1 VETNRISE
9 IHRKILSILTIIK
22 SEDFILNEVI
32 DLDLFESDILDSF
45 SILELVTNLE
55 SNFKIDIPVEDLNLE
70 NLSTIRKIAKYVDM
84 KK

>member
-1 VETNRISE
+1 METNRISE

>member
-9 IHRKILSILTIIK
+9 IHRKIQSILTIIK

-32 DLDLFESDILDSF
+32 DLDLFESNILDSF

-70 NLSTIRKIAKYVDM
+70 NLSTIRNIAKYVDM

>member
-1 VETNRISE
+1 METNRICE

>member
-1 VETNRISE
+1 METNRISE
-9 IHRKILSILTIIK
+9 IHRKIQSILTIIK

-32 DLDLFESDILDSF
+32 DLDLFESNILDSF

-70 NLSTIRKIAKYVDM
+70 NLSTIRNIAKYVDM

>member
-1 VETNRISE
+1 M
-9 IHRKILSILTIIK
+9 TIIK

>member
-1 VETNRISE
+1 
-9 IHRKILSILTIIK
+9 
-22 SEDFILNEVI
+22 
-32 DLDLFESDILDSF
+32 LDLFESNILDSF